1 MAPLRHGL
9 DTKATVFTWSIT
21 TDIRANLLSARFSK
35 RAPAAT
41 RILFS
46 ACCRDHDDTGV
57 TELTDR
63 ICRVRRPVDNPCT
76 ASTGRRI
83 LIAWM
88 GSAGVNSR
96 IGRDKGRADGVER
109 VDARADWDA
118 DHRNE
123 RRPARQ
129 RIAVGMLIT
138 GRSPHRTGRVAFPY
152 PAATWMFDGEAVVG
166 PQVRMRGFGSH
177 WSTSLLIRSHPSCAV
192 LLAALRQ
199 HAHPKD

>member
-57 TELTDR
+57 IELTDR

-88 GSAGVNSR
+88 GSAGVNPR
-96 IGRDKGRADGVER
+96 TP
-109 VDARADWDA
+109 
-118 DHRNE
+118 HRNGGSW
-123 RRPARQ
+123 
-129 RIAVGMLIT
+129 RI
-138 GRSPHRTGRVAFPY
+138 R
-152 PAATWMFDGEAVVG
+152 
-166 PQVRMRGFGSH
+166 
-177 WSTSLLIRSHPSCAV
+177 
-192 LLAALRQ
+192 
-199 HAHPKD
+199 HAGAD

>member
-1 MAPLRHGL
+1 MGPLRHGL

-46 ACCRDHDDTGV
+46 ACCRDHDDTSV

-76 ASTGRRI
+76 ASTGTRI

-88 GSAGVNSR
+88 SSAGVNLR

-109 VDARADWDA
+109 VDARADRDA
-118 DHRNE
+118 DHRSE

-138 GRSPHRTGRVAFPY
+138 GPPAPNRTSAI
-152 PAATWMFDGEAVVG
+152 PASGCHLGCLTAKRWLGHG
-166 PQVRMRGFGSH
+166 
-177 WSTSLLIRSHPSCAV
+177 
-192 LLAALRQ
+192 
-199 HAHPKD
+199 